1 MKFYKMHGTGN
12 DFVMLLPEESKVV
25 EKNNP
30 SEIAKKLCDR
40 HFGIGA
46 DGIILMLPSDKADL
60 KMRIFNADGSEAEMC
75 GNGIRC
81 FAKLAKDMNIVDKNK
96 IKVETL
102 AGIIIPEIIK
112 SDSKESLVK
121 VDMGIPNLKPE
132 SIPIVGFEGKDS
144 VINQRIQIN
153 DKTFLNVTCV
163 SMGNPHTVIFMD
175 YDLKK
180 FPIEG
185 IAPEVEHSPWF
196 PKKTNVE
203 FARVISKSDIEL
215 RVWERGVGETLA
227 CGTGACA
234 TAVAAKLNN
243 FTNGK
248 VNIHLPGGIL
258 HIEYELNNVFMT
270 ATATMVFEGI
280 IKI

>member
-12 DFVMLLPEESKVV
+12 DFVMLLPEESKYV
-25 EKNNP
+25 ESKNP
-30 SEIAKKLCDR
+30 SEISKQLCDR
-40 HFGIGA
+40 HFGIGS
-46 DGIILMLPSDKADL
+46 DGLILMLSSDKADL

-81 FAKLAKDMNIVDKNK
+81 FAKLAKDMNIINKDK
-96 IKVETL
+96 IEVETL
-102 AGIIIPEIIK
+102 AGIIVPEIIK
-112 SDSKESLVK
+112 SDGKNSLIRVN
-121 VDMGIPNLKPE
+121 MGIPNLKPE
-132 SIPIVGFEGKDS
+132 SIPILGFEGKDS

-163 SMGNPHTVIFMD
+163 SMGNPHCIIFMD
-175 YDLKK
+175 YDIKS

-185 IAPEVEHSPWF
+185 IAPDVEHSAWF

-203 FARVISKSDIEL
+203 FARVISKNDIEL

-234 TAVAAKLNN
+234 TAVAAKLNG

-258 HIEYELNNVFMT
+258 HIEYETSNVFMT
-270 ATATMVFEGI
+270 ATATLVFEGI
-280 IKI
+280 IEI

>member
-1 MKFYKMHGTGN
+1 MKFYKMQGAGN
-12 DFVMLLPEESKVV
+12 DFVMLLPEESKYV
-25 EKNNP
+25 ESNDP
-30 SEIAKKLCDR
+30 AEISKKLCDR

-46 DGIILMLPSDKADL
+46 DGLILMLPSDIADL

-81 FAKLAKDMNIVDKNK
+81 FAKLAKDMKIANKDK

-102 AGIIIPEIIK
+102 AGIIVPEIVK
-112 SDSKESLVK
+112 CDGKNSLVR
-121 VDMGIPNLKPE
+121 VDMGNPNLKPE
-132 SIPIVGFEGKDS
+132 SIPILGFEGKDA
-144 VINQRIQIN
+144 VINQKIKIN
-153 DKTFLNVTCV
+153 EKTFLNVTCV

-175 YDLKK
+175 YDIKD

-185 IAPEVEHSPWF
+185 IAPEVEHSAWF

-203 FARVISKSDIEL
+203 FARVISKNDIEL

-234 TAVAAKLNN
+234 TAVAAKLNGLVDCN
-243 FTNGK
+243 
-248 VNIHLPGGIL
+248 VNIHLPGGVL
-258 HIEYELNNVFMT
+258 YIEYNTVNVFMT
-270 ATATMVFEGI
+270 ANAAMVFEGEI
-280 IKI
+280 EI